1 MSAEQTANILSRW
14 YVIHTHPRQEDRAD
28 RNLRS
33 QGIITFAPK
42 LREHRYNPY
51 RWEKTY
57 LIKALFPR
65 YIFARFQLMHFLNKV
80 RFTRG
85 VYSVVSFGGCPTP
98 VDDEIITIMQSR
110 IGEDGFISIRNEFEP
125 GDEVI
130 IDDGPLKS
138 FRGIFEREMKDID
151 RLRILLTTISY
162 QAHVVVERERVRK
175 LEPAKAIMG

>member
-1 MSAEQTANILSRW
+1 MSAGMTENIFSSW

-33 QGIITFAPK
+33 QEIITFAPK
-42 LREHRYNPY
+42 LREHRSNQY
-51 RWEKTY
+51 RWEQAYRVKP
-57 LIKALFPR
+57 LFPR
-65 YIFARFQLMHFLNKV
+65 YIFARFQLTRLLNKV

-85 VYSVVSFGGCPTP
+85 VYNVVSFGGCPTP
-98 VDDEIITIMQSR
+98 VDDEIINVMQSR
-110 IGEDGFISIRNEFEP
+110 LGEDGLISIRSEFEP

-175 LEPAKAIMG
+175 LETAKAVI